1 MAWYVHKRYGAAI
14 NGGYAEYACGWQL
27 QIGMAAIVSK
37 NICTARDLNDTWSRS
52 SVALTDNISVSMRAV
67 TNAGAMEGN

>member
-1 MAWYVHKRYGAAI
+1 MWMWLATTDRDGSDCK
-14 NGGYAEYACGWQL
+14 Q
-27 QIGMAAIVSK
+27 K